1 MAQDIVP
8 GSFCLRTHLLLC
20 HPCSPLVVIVPEY
33 CRPEESL
40 GPPLRSAKAGTAKAA
55 ALGRRKPRS
64 SSVATVGTDRRR
76 EPRQPHA
83 PRAATSIPASAEA
96 GKPTSSG
103 QMIVTGRARGAAPT
117 RSAAAGTAKAAG
129 LGRHGYGSSSAA
141 LSDRKC
147 PEVILPQEPPHSLPP
162 HQSVE
167 GHLAGASTAGRIIGV
182 EFPIP
187 AAGTGAAEA
196 AAPAPQDRQSSSP
209 DASKS
214 NHQLRFTTDGIR
226 SGAGASSTNSNGEGC
241 RGGRDGGLGRSRT
254 QFPSRSVEG
263 GVSAQSSQNIAANIG
278 VGLVTA
284 EDVRV
289 VDDGLE
295 EEVERLE
302 GEVNMLRR
310 ELEDSR
316 MEEENQRRAQQ
327 MATAEAASQTLLGG
341 LTTQDIGI
349 CTDDQDSDT
358 APQIN
363 DTYEFDQS
371 SCEITSE
378 RLARACRRPTRSGS
392 CYLNKEELAALIKE
406 QNNVA
411 NEDGHLCK
419 EELEQ
424 KARSAEKARK
434 EILNL
439 RAQMIKAMARSRW
452 DQSNDGVLGIQPTG
466 FVANS
471 LRIPASDLPLVS
483 VMNDDHEYDDE
494 GESKERDSEVD
505 GHGALYNRHKNRV
518 HILVK
523 NKCFDPSYV
532 DYVRKPDVVKIAL
545 EQAQRSKYTLRQ
557 VLMSRRFHLF
567 KYRFANA
574 L

>member
-1 MAQDIVP
+1 VTSSGAATV
-8 GSFCLRTHLLLC
+8 
-20 HPCSPLVVIVPEY
+20 
-33 CRPEESL
+33 
-40 GPPLRSAKAGTAKAA
+40 AGTA
-55 ALGRRKPRS
+55 
-64 SSVATVGTDRRR
+64 
-76 EPRQPHA
+76 
-83 PRAATSIPASAEA
+83 I
-96 GKPTSSG
+96 
-103 QMIVTGRARGAAPT
+103 
-117 RSAAAGTAKAAG
+117 
-129 LGRHGYGSSSAA
+129 
-141 LSDRKC
+141 
-147 PEVILPQEPPHSLPP
+147 
-162 HQSVE
+162 
-167 GHLAGASTAGRIIGV
+167 STEER
-182 EFPIP
+182 
-187 AAGTGAAEA
+187 
-196 AAPAPQDRQSSSP
+196 
-209 DASKS
+209 
-214 NHQLRFTTDGIR
+214 R
-226 SGAGASSTNSNGEGC
+226 SGEGGGTPGALHV
-241 RGGRDGGLGRSRT
+241 GGLGRSRS
-254 QFPSRSVEG
+254 QSP
-263 GVSAQSSQNIAANIG
+263 SSQNIAAGIG

-284 EDVRV
+284 EGVRA
-289 VDDGLE
+289 VDDNRLE
-295 EEVERLE
+295 EAEEELERLG